1 MGRPSS
7 FPKRTTS
14 SGTGGRIPPVTL
26 RARMKRIQDNHD
38 YGWILAMVLAVVV
51 LTIALPNTEFSRFIL
66 VVVEAATLLVAVW
79 TSQARPR
86 TVRLVTTT
94 AGASIV
100 LSLVALVVPGDAS
113 VALRVVT
120 VVLIGVLPFI
130 LVAGVI
136 ETIRS
141 RGVALNAV
149 AGVLTLYLLL
159 GLVFGALFLLVNEI
173 GSAPFFSGHTEN
185 VRSGDFIYFS
195 FTTQTTVG
203 FGDFVPGT
211 DVGRALAA
219 CQAVVGQMYLVTV
232 VAVVI
237 SQLGRRRR
245 PATDA
250 PRDA

>member
-1 MGRPSS
+1 VG
-7 FPKRTTS
+7 
-14 SGTGGRIPPVTL
+14 
-26 RARMKRIQDNHD
+26 
-38 YGWILAMVLAVVV
+38 
-51 LTIALPNTEFSRFIL
+51 
-66 VVVEAATLLVAVW
+66 
-79 TSQARPR
+79 
-86 TVRLVTTT
+86 
-94 AGASIV
+94 
-100 LSLVALVVPGDAS
+100 
-113 VALRVVT
+113 
-120 VVLIGVLPFI
+120 LIGVLPFI

-136 ETIRS
+136 QTIS
-141 RGVALNAV
+141 ERGVALNAV

-159 GLVFGALFLLVNEI
+159 GLLFGALFLLVNDI
-173 GSAPFFSGHTEN
+173 GSAPFFAGHSES

-237 SQLGRRRR
+237 SQLGQRPRR
-245 PATDA
+245 PAGDA

>member
-1 MGRPSS
+1 V
-7 FPKRTTS
+7 TS
-14 SGTGGRIPPVTL
+14 
-26 RARMKRIQDNHD
+26 RARLRRIQDQHS
-38 YGWILAMVLAVVV
+38 YGWVLGMVLLIVV
-51 LTIALPNTEFSRFIL
+51 LTIALPNSEVSRFIL
-66 VVVEAATLLVAVW
+66 VVTEAATLLVAVW

-86 TVRLVTTT
+86 TVRLVTT
-94 AGASIV
+94 AAYESIG
-100 LSLVALVVPGDAS
+100 LSLVATVIPGDAS
-113 VALRVVT
+113 IALRVIT

-136 ETIRS
+136 ETIRA
-141 RGVALNAV
+141 RGVAINAV

-159 GLVFGALFLLVNEI
+159 GLLFGAVYLLVNEI
-173 GSAPFFSGHTEN
+173 GSMPFFAGHTES
-185 VRSGDFIYFS
+185 VRSGDFMYFS

-237 SQLGRRRR
+237 SQLGKR
-245 PATDA
+245 PRPSAGDA